1 MMSSRI
7 RVTPL
12 ACCVWSWLSYSKITE
27 VSTLVAANP
36 GYEYVLQADL
46 IDVVRVEYPT
56 GEDPPV
62 YLDRWDHRHPDFF
75 NQTGYYDVQIDDD
88 TSNGTLWLSFKAT
101 YMDYIGIL
109 YTAPHDADLDSGDA
123 ITVREDHESIL
134 ILFVIWQAVK
144 ERVATHLQDPD
155 TTSDILQ
162 KMVNAEMQAEQEYL
176 RAIRNASQRHTRS
189 AYTGP
194 WRADIYDPI
203 Y

>member
-1 MMSSRI
+1 
-7 RVTPL
+7 
-12 ACCVWSWLSYSKITE
+12 
-27 VSTLVAANP
+27 
-36 GYEYVLQADL
+36 L

-75 NQTGYYDVQIDDD
+75 DQEGYYDVQIDDD
-88 TSNGTLWLSFKAT
+88 TGNGTLWLSFTPT

-109 YTAPHDADLDSGDA
+109 YTAPHDTSLDPADA
-123 ITVREDHESIL
+123 ITVRADHESIL

-162 KMVNAEMQAEQEYL
+162 KMTNSEMQAEQEYL
-176 RAIRNASQRHTRS
+176 RAIRNARGRHTDS

-194 WRADIYDPI
+194 WRSDAYDPI